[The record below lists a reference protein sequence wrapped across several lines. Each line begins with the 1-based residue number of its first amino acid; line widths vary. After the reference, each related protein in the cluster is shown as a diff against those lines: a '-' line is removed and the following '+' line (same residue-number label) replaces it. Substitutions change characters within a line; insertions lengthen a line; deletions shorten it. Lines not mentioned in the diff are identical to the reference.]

1 MSHDSLS
8 PATDESVVLRAWEIL
23 RRRRLLASVVFLTL
37 VASAAGFA
45 AYLPDLYQASALVL
59 IERQV
64 SEAVAKPA
72 MSGELE
78 NRLQVIKQE
87 ILSRARLTELI
98 DRFNL
103 YQPLR
108 SHSSMET
115 ALDQTRRDIQIELT
129 GPEQLNGRTK
139 TVAFR
144 LIYTGENRDTV
155 AEVTNALAAFYVA
168 QNDRMRSEEAT
179 RTAAFLQGRLIEAKQ
194 QLDHHEDNVRA
205 FTGRH
210 VGELPQQTGVN
221 LATLTR
227 LNDQLRLNGE
237 QQLNVMEQR
246 QRLLE
251 GVTLETEALNV
262 TAIAP
267 PVSGDPL
274 EIAKRID
281 RMKDE
286 LHQLE
291 ARSTAKHPDVISL
304 KEQISVLER
313 EAAAREEADQQAAES
328 AEKTPEPSRDL
339 PPARRRALDHLDGE
353 LGRLKQTETDVRAA
367 ITAFERRLTGA
378 PEVQQEFALL
388 SRDQQAA
395 KDLYDSLLKRYDEAQ
410 LVASMEVDRQGE
422 RFRVLESAIPPEGP
436 KAPNR
441 ARLLMLGLL
450 LAVGASVG
458 CLLIAEQLDS
468 TFHSLDELRKFT
480 SIPVIAA
487 IPSIDA
493 ASGPRRLQA
502 LAVLVSVLVMI
513 GLAGAL
519 SAHVA
524 HGNEQLVRFLVR
536 TSS

>member
-64 SEAVAKPA
+64 SEAVAKPQV
-72 MSGELE
+72 SGELE

-87 ILSRARLTELI
+87 ILSRAHLSELI

-108 SHSSMET
+108 SHSSMES

-129 GPEQLNGRTK
+129 GPEQLNGRTR

-179 RTAAFLQGRLIEAKQ
+179 RTAAFLQGRLIDAKQ

-251 GVTLETEALNV
+251 GVTLEIEALTV
-262 TAIAP
+262 TASAP
-267 PVSGDPL
+267 PVAGDPL
-274 EIAKRID
+274 EMAKRID
-281 RMKDE
+281 RMRDD

-291 ARSTAKHPDVISL
+291 TRTTAKHPDVISL

-313 EAAAREEADQQAAES
+313 EAAAREEAEQQAAES
-328 AEKTPEPSRDL
+328 AGQTPEPSKDL

-367 ITAFERRLTGA
+367 ITAFERRLEGA
-378 PEVQQEFALL
+378 PELQQEFALL

-395 KDLYDSLLKRYDEAQ
+395 KDQYDSLLKRYDEAQ
-410 LVASMEVDRQGE
+410 LVATMELDRQGE
-422 RFRVLESAIPPEGP
+422 RFRVLESAIPPDGP

-441 ARLLMLGLL
+441 PRLLILGLL
-450 LAVGASVG
+450 VAAGAAVGS
-458 CLLIAEQLDS
+458 LLIAEQLDS
-468 TFHSLDELRKFT
+468 TFHSLDELRRFT
-480 SIPVIAA
+480 KVPVIAT
-487 IPSIDA
+487 IPSIAA
-493 ASGPRRLQA
+493 ASTPRRLQA
-502 LAVLVSVLVMI
+502 VAVMVSLLVMI

-519 SAHVA
+519 SAHLA
-524 HGNEQLVRFLVR
+524 QGNEQLVRFLAR

>member
-8 PATDESVVLRAWEIL
+8 PAADESVALRAWEIL
-23 RRRRLLASVVFLTL
+23 RRRRLLASAVFLTL

-64 SEAVAKPA
+64 SEAVAKPPL
-72 MSGELE
+72 SGELE

-108 SHSSMET
+108 SHSSMES

-179 RTAAFLQGRLIEAKQ
+179 RTAAFLQGRLAEAKQ

-262 TAIAP
+262 TASAP
-267 PVSGDPL
+267 PVAGDPL
-274 EIAKRID
+274 EMTKRLD
-281 RMKDE
+281 RMRDE
-286 LHQLE
+286 LQQLE
-291 ARSTAKHPDVISL
+291 TRTTAKHPDVITL

-313 EAAAREEADQQAAES
+313 EAAAREEAEQQAAES
-328 AEKTPEPSRDL
+328 AEKTPEPSKDL

-367 ITAFERRLTGA
+367 ITAFEHRLEGA
-378 PEVQQEFALL
+378 PELQQEFALL

-422 RFRVLESAIPPEGP
+422 RFRVLESAIPPDGP

-441 ARLLMLGLL
+441 ARLLILGLL
-450 LAVGASVG
+450 LAAGAAVGS
-458 CLLIAEQLDS
+458 LLIAEQLDS
-468 TFHSLDELRKFT
+468 TFHSLDDLRKFT
-480 SIPVIAA
+480 RVPVIAT

-493 ASGPRRLQA
+493 ASTPRRLQA
-502 LAVLVSVLVMI
+502 VAVMVSVLVMI

-519 SAHVA
+519 SAHLA
-524 HGNEQLVRFLVR
+524 QGNEQLVRFLAR

>member
-8 PATDESVVLRAWEIL
+8 PATDESIVRRAWEIL
-23 RRRRLLASVVFLTL
+23 WRRRLLASVVFLA
-37 VASAAGFA
+37 VAASAAGFA
-45 AYLPDLYQASALVL
+45 VYLPNLYQASATVL

-78 NRLQVIKQE
+78 SRLQVIKQE
-87 ILSRARLTELI
+87 IVSRARLTDLV

-108 SHSSMET
+108 SRASMET
-115 ALDQTRRDIQIELT
+115 VLDQTRRDIQIELT
-129 GPEQLNGRTK
+129 GPEQVNGRTK

-144 LIYTGENRDTV
+144 LVYTGENRETV
-155 AEVTNALAAFYVA
+155 ADVTNALAAFYVA

-179 RTAAFLQGRLIEAKQ
+179 RTAEFLNGRLIEAKAQ
-194 QLDHHEDNVRA
+194 VDHHEDNVRA
-205 FTGRH
+205 FTARH

-251 GVTLETEALNV
+251 GVTLETEALHLTTTAPLV
-262 TAIAP
+262 TSD
-267 PVSGDPL
+267 PV
-274 EIAKRID
+274 EMVRRID

-286 LHQLE
+286 LLQLE
-291 ARSTAKHPDVISL
+291 TRSTAKHPDVIRL
-304 KEQISVLER
+304 KEQIASLER
-313 EAAAREEADQQAAES
+313 DAVTREEADRKAAPS
-328 AEKTPEPSRDL
+328 GEKPPEPSRDL
-339 PPARRRALDHLDGE
+339 PPARRRGLEHLDGE
-353 LGRLKQTETDVRAA
+353 LSRLKQTEADVRATVA
-367 ITAFERRLTGA
+367 AFEHRLEGA
-378 PEVQQEFALL
+378 PELQQESALL

-395 KDLYDSLLKRYDEAQ
+395 KDLYDSLLKRYDEAR

-422 RFRVLESAIPPEGP
+422 RFRVLEAAIPPDGP

-441 ARLLMLGLL
+441 PRLLFLGLL
-450 LAVGASVG
+450 LAAAAAVG
-458 CLLIAEQLDS
+458 CLFIAEQMDS
-468 TFHSLDELRKFT
+468 SFHSIDELRRFT
-480 SIPVIAA
+480 RIPVFAT
-487 IPSIDA
+487 IPSINTAPGRQRALVA
-493 ASGPRRLQA
+493 AAVVSA
-502 LAVLVSVLVMI
+502 LVVV

-524 HGNEQLVRFLVR
+524 RGNDQLVQFLVR